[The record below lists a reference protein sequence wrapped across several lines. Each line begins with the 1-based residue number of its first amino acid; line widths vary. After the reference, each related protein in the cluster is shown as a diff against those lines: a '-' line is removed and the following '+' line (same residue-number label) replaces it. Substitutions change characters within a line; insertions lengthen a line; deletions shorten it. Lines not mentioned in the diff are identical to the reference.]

1 MRIIAGDF
9 KGRRLETPKGYD
21 VRPTTDKVKEALFS
35 ILTNDI
41 WGARCLDL
49 FAGTGNL
56 GLEALSR
63 GAAECVFADQSRDSL
78 RMVRNNITHCGAD
91 DKSRVVQGDY
101 RKVLMSQRRPFDI
114 IFLDP
119 PYGKDMLDGCFSLIA
134 ENQLLNEDG
143 LIIAEHR
150 KEEELPEEFHG
161 FTKVKERR
169 YGVVMVSIYGCT
181 SEEEVL

>member
-1 MRIIAGDF
+1 MRIIAGDY
-9 KGRRLETPKGYD
+9 KGRRLETPKD
-21 VRPTTDKVKEALFS
+21 NAVRPTTDKAKEALFS

-41 WGARCLDL
+41 WGSRVLDL

-63 GAAECVFADQSRDSL
+63 GASECVFADQSRDSL
-78 RMVRNNITHCGAD
+78 RMVRNNIAHCGAEER
-91 DKSRVVQGDY
+91 SRVVSGDY

-119 PYGKDMLDGCFSLIA
+119 PYNRGMLDGCFQLIA
-134 ENQLLNEDG
+134 ENGLLNEG
-143 LIIAEHR
+143 GTIVAEHR
-150 KEEELPEEFHG
+150 REEELPDQLHG

-169 YGVVMVSIYGCT
+169 YGVVMLSIYGCT
-181 SEEEVL
+181 AQ